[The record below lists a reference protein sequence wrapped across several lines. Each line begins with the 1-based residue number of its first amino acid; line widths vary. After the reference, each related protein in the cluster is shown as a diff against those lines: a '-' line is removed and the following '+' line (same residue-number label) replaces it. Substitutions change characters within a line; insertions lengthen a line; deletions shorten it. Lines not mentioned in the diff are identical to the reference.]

1 MIKKVLVGIMVLLL
15 VALAAVGVLLVGK
28 HRKSS
33 GYEEQLALGNKY
45 LEELDYENAQLCFE
59 KAIEID
65 EKRSAAYVSLSVVYV
80 RQNRYEEAMQL
91 LDKAQ
96 EAVGSQEARNKLQ
109 SQREQVQQEE
119 ADYLEQ
125 QRREQEAEAARKEQE
140 AEAAQR
146 KQEAEAARREQEQ
159 QSPEERMYEYAE
171 GELLSQFSIDTDNQA
186 YLGFWHNY
194 GDFPSEED
202 FSFTWVEGKWEYQE
216 VGMRSRKNFILR
228 FTPTDMGMTIQVT
241 CADGVNFDWKSA
253 QPAAQ
258 WSNLEYQR
266 VQ

>member
-125 QRREQEAEAARKEQE
+125 QR
-140 AEAAQR
+140 
-146 KQEAEAARREQEQ
+146 
-159 QSPEERMYEYAE
+159 
-171 GELLSQFSIDTDNQA
+171 
-186 YLGFWHNY
+186 
-194 GDFPSEED
+194 
-202 FSFTWVEGKWEYQE
+202 
-216 VGMRSRKNFILR
+216 
-228 FTPTDMGMTIQVT
+228 
-241 CADGVNFDWKSA
+241 
-253 QPAAQ
+253 
-258 WSNLEYQR
+258 
-266 VQ
+266 

>member
-125 QRREQEAEAARKEQE
+125 QRREQEAQVS
-140 AEAAQR
+140 
-146 KQEAEAARREQEQ
+146 QEQ

-228 FTPTDMGMTIQVT
+228 FTPTDTGMTIQVT
-241 CADGVNFDWKSA
+241 CADGNYFDWKSA